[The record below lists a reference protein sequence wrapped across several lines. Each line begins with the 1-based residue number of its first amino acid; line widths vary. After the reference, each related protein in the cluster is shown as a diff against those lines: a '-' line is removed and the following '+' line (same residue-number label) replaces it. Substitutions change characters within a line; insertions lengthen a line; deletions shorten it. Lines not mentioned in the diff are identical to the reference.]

1 MLPVNL
7 TQGRKG
13 LGPLI
18 ALYPENSPTNIMI
31 KKRTALCFLLSTG
44 AHANMTPGI
53 DIPSPIN
60 ESRQNLQNSS
70 TEINHLIEERR
81 QPHAKHPEAEIETPE
96 NSAPELDDNAQCL
109 PISGVYIQGIT
120 LLTQADLETLSPM
133 PEQCI
138 GSANVNLLA
147 RELTQLYL
155 NKGYITTRV
164 QFIPPDEEDELG
176 FDVTEGFI
184 EGIESVDP
192 ELNGETVFPNMIG
205 EPLNIKQLDQGLDQA
220 NRLPSNKITV
230 DILPGKEPG
239 GSILR
244 LSNIR
249 SKPWHLT
256 TSLDN
261 YGNKSTGK
269 WLSRN
274 AFSFDNPLGLSDSLS
289 LNISTTTDNPQKNH
303 SRAYS
308 LFYSVPYGAL
318 TFSGFGSYSE
328 YLYPVKLQFNTIEL
342 QGKTQ
347 QHGLRTDYVFY
358 RDQDQINGLS
368 AQLTYKQAENY
379 FNEQKITVSSPTLT
393 VFELGLNHLHILPT
407 GIFNVNVSIE
417 QGLSLLGA
425 DQNISASYQDSQFT
439 KAKAAVT
446 SNQYFKLFDDFY
458 LFSNQFYGQYTRDR
472 LPGVEWLSV
481 TDSNAVRGFSR
492 NTLSADRGW
501 YLQNTLSRNF
511 SIGNTTITP
520 RLGADIGRIEQN
532 PLGWRSAMGLSAG
545 INVSYRDIKLDIEAS
560 RGHLLSG
567 KTENK
572 DPTQILAR
580 FSYSF

>member
-1 MLPVNL
+1 
-7 TQGRKG
+7 
-13 LGPLI
+13 
-18 ALYPENSPTNIMI
+18 MI

-44 AHANMTPGI
+44 AYANTTQGM

-70 TEINHLIEERR
+70 NEINQLIEKRR
-81 QPHAKHPEAEIETPE
+81 QSHAKQPEVEINAPQ
-96 NSAPELDDNAQCL
+96 NNAPELDDSTQCL
-109 PISGVYIQGIT
+109 PISGIYIQGIT
-120 LLTQADLETLSPM
+120 LLTAIDLESLSVIPD
-133 PEQCI
+133 QCI
-138 GSANVNLLA
+138 NSEHVNLLA

-155 NKGYITTRV
+155 SKGYITARI
-164 QFIPPDEEDELG
+164 QFIPPNEENELG
-176 FDVTEGFI
+176 VDITEGFI
-184 EGIESVDP
+184 ESIESDDP
-192 ELNGETVFPNMIG
+192 ELKGETIFPNMLG
-205 EPLNIKQLDQGLDQA
+205 QPLNIKQLDQSLDQA

-230 DILPGKEPG
+230 DILPGNKAG
-239 GSILR
+239 GSILK

-249 SKPWHLT
+249 TKPWHLT

-303 SRAYS
+303 SKAYS

-342 QGKTQ
+342 KGKTQ
-347 QHGLRTDYVFY
+347 QHGLRADYVFH
-358 RDQDQINGLS
+358 REQDQINGLS
-368 AQLTYKQAENY
+368 AQLTYKQAETY
-379 FNEQKITVSSPTLT
+379 FNDQKIAVSSPTLT
-393 VFELGLNHLHILPT
+393 VFELGINHLHILPT
-407 GIFNVNVSIE
+407 GIFNINVGIE
-417 QGLSLLGA
+417 QGLSWLGA
-425 DQNISASYQDSQFT
+425 DQNLTASYQDSQFT
-439 KAKAAVT
+439 KVKTAVT

-472 LPGVEWLSV
+472 LPGVEWLSI

-492 NTLSADRGW
+492 NTLSADKGW

-511 SIGNTTITP
+511 SLGNTTITP
-520 RLGADIGRIEQN
+520 RLGADVGRIQQ
-532 PLGWRSAMGLSAG
+532 PSQGWNSAMGLSAG

-567 KTENK
+567 KSENK

>member
-1 MLPVNL
+1 
-7 TQGRKG
+7 
-13 LGPLI
+13 
-18 ALYPENSPTNIMI
+18 MI

-44 AHANMTPGI
+44 AYANTTPGM

-70 TEINHLIEERR
+70 NEINQLIEERR
-81 QPHAKHPEAEIETPE
+81 QPHAKQPEAEINTPK
-96 NSAPELDDNAQCL
+96 NSAPELEDNAQCL
-109 PISGVYIQGIT
+109 PISGVYVQGIT
-120 LLTQADLETLSPM
+120 LLTSTDLESLSAIPD
-133 PEQCI
+133 QCI
-138 GSANVNLLA
+138 NSAHVNLLA

-155 NKGYITTRV
+155 SSGYIMARIR
-164 QFIPPDEEDELG
+164 FIPPDDEGELG
-176 FDVTEGFI
+176 LDVTEGFI
-184 EGIESVDP
+184 ESIESDDP
-192 ELNGETVFPNMIG
+192 ELNSETIFPNMLG
-205 EPLNIKQLDQGLDQA
+205 HPLNIKQLDQNLDQA

-230 DILPGKEPG
+230 DILPGSESG
-239 GSILR
+239 GSILKI
-244 LSNIR
+244 SNTR

-256 TSLDN
+256 ASLDN
-261 YGNKSTGK
+261 YGNKNTGK

-274 AFSFDNPLGLSDSLS
+274 TFSFDNPFGLSDSIS
-289 LNISTTTDNPQKNH
+289 LNISSTTDNPQKNY

-318 TFSGFGSYSE
+318 TLSGFASYSE
-328 YLYPVKLQFNTIEL
+328 YLYPVQLQFNTIEL

-347 QHGLRTDYVFY
+347 QHGLRSDYVFY

-379 FNEQKITVSSPTLT
+379 FNDQKIAVSSPTLT
-393 VFELGLNHLHILPT
+393 IFELGVNHLHILPA
-407 GIFNVNVSIE
+407 GIFNVNLSIE
-417 QGLSLLGA
+417 QGLSWLGA
-425 DQNISASYQDSQFT
+425 DQNLSASYQDSQFT
-439 KAKAAVT
+439 KAKATVT

-492 NTLSADRGW
+492 NTLSADKGW

-511 SIGNTTITP
+511 SLGNTTITP
-520 RLGADIGRIEQN
+520 RLGADVGRIQQ
-532 PLGWRSAMGLSAG
+532 PSQGWSSAMGLSAG

-567 KTENK
+567 QSENK
-572 DPTQILAR
+572 DPVQILAR

>member
-1 MLPVNL
+1 
-7 TQGRKG
+7 
-13 LGPLI
+13 
-18 ALYPENSPTNIMI
+18 MI
-31 KKRTALCFLLSTG
+31 KKRTALFFLLSTG
-44 AHANMTPGI
+44 TYANTTPGM

-70 TEINHLIEERR
+70 NEINQLIEERR
-81 QPHAKHPEAEIETPE
+81 QPHAKPPEAEVETPT
-96 NSAPELDDNAQCL
+96 NSAPELEDNAQCL
-109 PISGVYIQGIT
+109 PISGVYVQGIT
-120 LLTQADLETLSPM
+120 LLTSTDLESLSAIPD
-133 PEQCI
+133 QCI
-138 GSANVNLLA
+138 NSEHVNLLA

-155 NKGYITTRV
+155 SSGYIMARIR
-164 QFIPPDEEDELG
+164 FIPPDDEGELG
-176 FDVTEGFI
+176 LDVTEGFI
-184 EGIESVDP
+184 ESIESDDP
-192 ELNGETVFPNMIG
+192 ELNSETIFPNMLG
-205 EPLNIKQLDQGLDQA
+205 HPLNIKQLDQNLDQA

-230 DILPGKEPG
+230 DILPGSESG
-239 GSILR
+239 GSILK
-244 LSNIR
+244 LSNTR

-261 YGNKSTGK
+261 YGNKNTGK

-274 AFSFDNPLGLSDSLS
+274 TFSFDNPFGLSDSIS
-289 LNISTTTDNPQKNH
+289 LNISSTTDNPQKNY

-318 TFSGFGSYSE
+318 TLSGFASYSE
-328 YLYPVKLQFNTIEL
+328 YLYPVQLQFNTIEL

-347 QHGLRTDYVFY
+347 QHGLRSDYVFY

-379 FNEQKITVSSPTLT
+379 FNDQKIAVSSPTLT
-393 VFELGLNHLHILPT
+393 IFELGVNHLHILPT
-407 GIFNVNVSIE
+407 GIFNVNLSIE
-417 QGLSLLGA
+417 QGLSWLGA
-425 DQNISASYQDSQFT
+425 DQNLSASYQDSQFT
-439 KAKAAVT
+439 KTKATIT

-458 LFSNQFYGQYTRDR
+458 LFSHQFYGQYTHDR

-492 NTLSADRGW
+492 NTLSADKGW

-511 SIGNTTITP
+511 SLGNTTITP
-520 RLGADIGRIEQN
+520 RLGADIGRIQRSSQ
-532 PLGWRSAMGLSAG
+532 GWSSAMGLSAG

-567 KTENK
+567 KSENK
-572 DPTQILAR
+572 DPVQILAR

>member
-1 MLPVNL
+1 
-7 TQGRKG
+7 
-13 LGPLI
+13 
-18 ALYPENSPTNIMI
+18 MI

-44 AHANMTPGI
+44 AYANTTPGM

-70 TEINHLIEERR
+70 NEINQLIEERR
-81 QPHAKHPEAEIETPE
+81 QPHAKQPEAEINTPK
-96 NSAPELDDNAQCL
+96 NSAPELEDNAQCL
-109 PISGVYIQGIT
+109 PISGVYVQGIT
-120 LLTQADLETLSPM
+120 LLTSTDLESLSAIPD
-133 PEQCI
+133 QCI
-138 GSANVNLLA
+138 NSAHVNLLA

-155 NKGYITTRV
+155 SSGYIMARIR
-164 QFIPPDEEDELG
+164 FIPPDDEGELG
-176 FDVTEGFI
+176 LDVTEGFI
-184 EGIESVDP
+184 ESIESDDP
-192 ELNGETVFPNMIG
+192 ELNSETIFPNMLG
-205 EPLNIKQLDQGLDQA
+205 HPLNIKQLDQNLDQA

-230 DILPGKEPG
+230 DILPGSESG
-239 GSILR
+239 GSILKI
-244 LSNIR
+244 SNTR

-256 TSLDN
+256 ASLDN
-261 YGNKSTGK
+261 YGNKNTGK

-274 AFSFDNPLGLSDSLS
+274 TFSFDNPFGLSDSIS
-289 LNISTTTDNPQKNH
+289 LNISSTTDNPQKNY

-318 TFSGFGSYSE
+318 TLSGFASYSE
-328 YLYPVKLQFNTIEL
+328 YLYPVQLQFNTIEL

-347 QHGLRTDYVFY
+347 QHGLRSDYVFY

-379 FNEQKITVSSPTLT
+379 FNDQKIAVSSPTLT
-393 VFELGLNHLHILPT
+393 IFELGVNHLHILPT
-407 GIFNVNVSIE
+407 GIFNVNLSIE
-417 QGLSLLGA
+417 QGLSWLGA
-425 DQNISASYQDSQFT
+425 DQNLSASYQDSQFT
-439 KAKAAVT
+439 KTKATIT

-458 LFSNQFYGQYTRDR
+458 LFSHQFYGQYTHDR

-492 NTLSADRGW
+492 NTLSADKGW

-511 SIGNTTITP
+511 SLGNTTITP
-520 RLGADIGRIEQN
+520 RLGADIGRIQQSSQ
-532 PLGWRSAMGLSAG
+532 GWSSAMGLSAG

-567 KTENK
+567 KSENK
-572 DPTQILAR
+572 DPVQVLAR